1 MNEKNLQDKTNS
13 MMWSAC
19 DTLRTSIPGANYKD
33 YALTILFVKYLSDT
47 YKYEKEQ
54 AERKYNG
61 NKIMIDR
68 YLGRLNF
75 KLEDNCTF
83 DYLYDHRNDDNIGEI
98 INKALESIS
107 KLNGTK
113 LLNMFD
119 GVDFNSETTFGKK
132 KEKNSI
138 LRTLL
143 NDFHKEE
150 LNLSPEKIGKLDII
164 GNAYEYLIARF
175 ASDSGKKGGEFYTPA
190 EVSTLLAKLT
200 KPCDNERI
208 YDPACGSGSLL
219 LKAANEAPDKRK
231 VSVYGQESN
240 SSTYNLCRMNM
251 FLHGVDDAHIAWGDT
266 LANPLH
272 LENDTL
278 MKFDVI
284 VSNPPFSLDKWAKGF
299 EVTSNSDSKDNF
311 KMEASYDQFNRFQYG
326 VPPKSIGDYA
336 FIQHMLKSLADNG
349 RMAVVLPHGALFRGA
364 AEGKIRKGIL
374 EDNLIDAVIGLPENL
389 FYGVSIPATIV
400 IFKKG
405 RTRKDVLFIEA
416 SREYEKGKNQNKLT
430 EDNIKKIIDTYTNYK
445 EIEKYSHVATID
457 EIKENDYNLNI
468 KRYVDVYEEEPEV
481 DIKEVK
487 ANIEKINKELIQ
499 LEEELKNT
507 LKELGF

>member
-1 MNEKNLQDKTNS
+1 
-13 MMWSAC
+13 
-19 DTLRTSIPGANYKD
+19 
-33 YALTILFVKYLSDT
+33 
-47 YKYEKEQ
+47 
-54 AERKYNG
+54 
-61 NKIMIDR
+61 
-68 YLGRLNF
+68 
-75 KLEDNCTF
+75 
-83 DYLYDHRNDDNIGEI
+83 
-98 INKALESIS
+98 
-107 KLNGTK
+107 
-113 LLNMFD
+113 
-119 GVDFNSETTFGKK
+119 
-132 KEKNSI
+132 
-138 LRTLL
+138 
-143 NDFHKEE
+143 
-150 LNLSPEKIGKLDII
+150 
-164 GNAYEYLIARF
+164 
-175 ASDSGKKGGEFYTPA
+175 
-190 EVSTLLAKLT
+190 
-200 KPCDNERI
+200 
-208 YDPACGSGSLL
+208 
-219 LKAANEAPDKRK
+219 
-231 VSVYGQESN
+231 
-240 SSTYNLCRMNM
+240 
-251 FLHGVDDAHIAWGDT
+251 
-266 LANPLH
+266 
-272 LENDTL
+272 
-278 MKFDVI
+278 
-284 VSNPPFSLDKWAKGF
+284 
-299 EVTSNSDSKDNF
+299 
-311 KMEASYDQFNRFQYG
+311 
-326 VPPKSIGDYA
+326 
-336 FIQHMLKSLADNG
+336 MLKSLADNG